1 MLLVGI
7 APGYGTLK
15 PRFCSRSTKVS
26 NVDSRSKSRAS
37 SSVCRN
43 IWEKSGKSL
52 FRSHEHLATL
62 LGSGGLSKGRFLDGP
77 GNAEKFIFLNLKWSL
92 FIRTIKHYTLC
103 GSINYCVFYG
113 LRSTQKSSSQANS
126 KSTVANWHT
135 VSQTFTRNAHFV
147 AWIKPWIRTI
157 ECFLR
162 HRITNLFCFGI

>member
-37 SSVCRN
+37 SSVCRD

-77 GNAEKFIFLNLKWSL
+77 GNAEKFIFLTLKWSL
-92 FIRTIKHYTLC
+92 FIRTVKHYTLC

-135 VSQTFTRNAHFV
+135 VSQTFTRNVNFV

-157 ECFLR
+157 ECFSR
-162 HRITNLFCFGI
+162 HRITTLFCFGI